1 MQIIEFNHK
10 TAANLLKKSVEKFW
24 LDDSKDA
31 WVQFMDGGVVC
42 IHVLDPKW
50 DTYVS
55 LDAREGANG
64 VSFADKQD
72 THLWWPTK
80 NKESLFTDRSVS
92 IDFGNVRYYYH
103 SQFDYITRQH
113 IPVIELYYY
122 EKGETIANH
131 D

>member
-1 MQIIEFNHK
+1 MQTIQVNHK
-10 TAANLLKKSVEKFW
+10 TVANLLKKSVEKWEQKGNEAW
-24 LDDSKDA
+24 LK
-31 WVQFMDGGVVC
+31 FTDGSVVC

-64 VSFADKQD
+64 VSFADRHD
-72 THLWWPTK
+72 AYLWYPTK
-80 NKESLFTDRSVS
+80 NRESLFTDRSVS

-103 SQFDYITRQH
+103 SHHDYITRQY
-113 IPVIELYYY
+113 IPVIELHYY